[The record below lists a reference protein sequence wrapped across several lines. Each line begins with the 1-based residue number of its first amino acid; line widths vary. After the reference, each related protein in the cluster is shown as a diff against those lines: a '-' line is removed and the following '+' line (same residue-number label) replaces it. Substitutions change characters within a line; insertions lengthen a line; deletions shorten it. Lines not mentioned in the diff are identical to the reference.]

1 MAQKN
6 KHLDH
11 LEDRIIL
18 DGVAGG
24 MEAIKILKEM
34 GKLLSGKPSPGLMVT
49 TKWDGA
55 PAIVCG
61 WDPADGQFFVGTKS
75 VFAKQPKLMKSQQQI
90 IEEYNGALIGK
101 LSACLQYLPS
111 VVKKGV
117 VLQGDLMFTNDK
129 RTEFIEDKKFITFRP
144 NTITYA
150 ADPITPLGKD
160 IERAQLGIVFH
171 TKYEGDTIT
180 DMRATFRVNDDDF
193 KSNSQVWCEKAAFKD
208 ISGAAN
214 FTPPEKA
221 EYDAQIRK
229 AEGSLKQ
236 AGKALQSIQSGKKAL
251 AVDTEFLKYFN
262 NYVRQGSRIPS
273 VKTAFDG
280 FYKHLYN
287 EYDKVTKKY
296 KTGASIDKKVV
307 QYLEVVQNIQKNE
320 QGFKMIIAAYMNLQ
334 AAKMML
340 IRKMQQVGNLRV
352 FVDMGGGDYKCTTQE
367 GFVAISDDRATK
379 LIDRLE
385 FSKLN
390 FSVPKQ
396 WG

>member
-75 VFAKQPKLMKSQQQI
+75 VFAKQPKLMKTQQQI

-150 ADPITPLGKD
+150 ADPTTPLGKD

-180 DMRATFRVNDDDF
+180 DMRASFRVNDDDF

-236 AGKALQSIQSGKKAL
+236 AAKALQSIQSGKKAL